1 MFNFAIINYYNLN
14 CNINWGA
21 IFRKYFKTDKK
32 ISEAGQISKVC
43 DGITKKYIY
52 IVDRKTDYFW
62 KVDKNH
68 SYTNSKHRNMFL
80 I

>member
-1 MFNFAIINYYNLN
+1 MFNFAIKNYYNLN

-52 IVDRKTDYFW
+52 I
-62 KVDKNH
+62 
-68 SYTNSKHRNMFL
+68 SL
-80 I
+80 IEKQIIFEKLIKITHTPIQSIEICF